1 MTRLQQRQ
9 ILFGVGILC
18 VLLALV
24 FWGIVPAY
32 DYKAELKAKQQ
43 QTRVRLQELKALK
56 AEYEQARSSSGNTQ
70 ALGSKGPGFTLFSYL
85 EQQAS
90 RDGIKERIAY
100 MRPSSENLDS
110 GVVEEQVQM
119 RLENVRLPSLVAF
132 LKSIEFAQ
140 ESIFVKRM
148 TIRSPRANPGQ
159 LRSDLVIVTYR
170 MES

>member
-32 DYKAELKAKQQ
+32 NYRAELKDKQQ

-56 AEYEQARSSSGNTQ
+56 AEYEQARSRSGNPR
-70 ALGSKGPGFTLFSYL
+70 ALGSKGPEFTLFSYL

-90 RDGIKERIAY
+90 RDGVKEQIAY
-100 MRPSSENLDS
+100 MRPSSDNLAS

-119 RLENVRLPSLVAF
+119 RLENIRLPRLVAF
-132 LKSIEFAQ
+132 LESIEYAP

-148 TIRSPRANPGQ
+148 TIRSPRASPGQ